1 MADSGG
7 LTSWPVENI
16 PDLDRLYMRVHRN
29 NQVDGVPTPGAF
41 RDHPPDGERP
51 GMSTDWS
58 RYSTPEETLARARK
72 PEDNGVVE
80 MVVGAVRAIPNLRVE
95 HVPLPENRAH
105 SEVFGKKDVEARVLL
120 QRACRWSLPIKPL
133 PL

>member
-1 MADSGG
+1 
-7 LTSWPVENI
+7 
-16 PDLDRLYMRVHRN
+16 
-29 NQVDGVPTPGAF
+29 
-41 RDHPPDGERP
+41 
-51 GMSTDWS
+51 MSTDWS